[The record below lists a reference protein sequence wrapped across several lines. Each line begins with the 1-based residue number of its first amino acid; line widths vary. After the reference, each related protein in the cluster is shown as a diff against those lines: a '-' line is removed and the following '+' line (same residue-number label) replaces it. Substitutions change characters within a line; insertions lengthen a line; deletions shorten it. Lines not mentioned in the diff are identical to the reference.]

1 MLICCLDLASLR
13 FILLRTLPASK
24 LFVLCIATMGM
35 LATSIGSSASGIFFL
50 ALQTYFAVKYSQTL
64 EQAFSIKQAKAMITL
79 SWISFIVIG
88 GMYKVFTDT
97 PEFPFEYPSICFIG
111 NKYTNIY
118 SAFYATLI
126 FAVYLPTLLILAVT
140 VKKLVNR
147 QREIETITCT
157 TPSTVS
163 KPMDTLQ
170 VPSISSHK
178 AKKSPNKESMSTSSN
193 RNRIFPSLSKE
204 RRNNDRES
212 NIKSGDSPEQ
222 GHPSSKQRMS
232 SLTLKHKNSLIVVIA
247 ILITFTVCL
256 CPIMIGLFL
265 HDVCGNSCGVTD
277 DTLRTIISF
286 SIVQAFSNC
295 IIYVVRNRPF
305 REQLKKLCCCS

>member
-1 MLICCLDLASLR
+1 
-13 FILLRTLPASK
+13 
-24 LFVLCIATMGM
+24 
-35 LATSIGSSASGIFFL
+35 
-50 ALQTYFAVKYSQTL
+50 
-64 EQAFSIKQAKAMITL
+64 
-79 SWISFIVIG
+79 
-88 GMYKVFTDT
+88 
-97 PEFPFEYPSICFIG
+97 
-111 NKYTNIY
+111 
-118 SAFYATLI
+118 
-126 FAVYLPTLLILAVT
+126 
-140 VKKLVNR
+140 
-147 QREIETITCT
+147 
-157 TPSTVS
+157 
-163 KPMDTLQ
+163 MDTLQ

-193 RNRIFPSLSKE
+193 RNRILPSLSEE

-212 NIKSGDSPEQ
+212 NIKSGNSSGE

-232 SLTLKHKNSLIVVIA
+232 SLTLKHKNSLIVVMA
-247 ILITFTVCL
+247 ILIIFTVCL

-305 REQLKKLCCCS
+305 REQLKKLCCWEILHRAQSNSLVDPLSLRFRSRYLSQIQIWTPMIVKSRVS

>member
-1 MLICCLDLASLR
+1 
-13 FILLRTLPASK
+13 
-24 LFVLCIATMGM
+24 MGM

-64 EQAFSIKQAKAMITL
+64 EQAFSIKQVKAMITL
-79 SWISFIVIG
+79 SWITFIVIG

-118 SAFYATLI
+118 PAFYATLI

-140 VKKLVNR
+140 VKKLINR
-147 QREIETITCT
+147 QREIETVTCT

-193 RNRIFPSLSKE
+193 RNRILPSLSEE

-212 NIKSGDSPEQ
+212 NIKSGNSSGE

-232 SLTLKHKNSLIVVIA
+232 SLTLKHKNSLIVVMA
-247 ILITFTVCL
+247 ILIIFTVCL